1 MTRTPYQQQA
11 ECPAPYGKR
20 GALFLVGGNVIL
32 ALVLIL
38 VQKMF
43 SSAPERL
50 VVLMLINAVLG
61 ATGLATAH
69 RQCLCVFRRNRLAI
83 VIWVLAYCAGYGAF
97 LIWPSQLPLGLFII
111 ASALSPSLA
120 ALAFGRVKAGN
131 SERISFASM
140 TPILLL
146 MVLAA
151 LEGQFASGAYIALLF
166 LFVLVSHSA
175 IQFGLRSTAY
185 EDRPA
190 IVSFVVSLLNAILLI
205 AILAAER
212 PSALLA
218 SPKAIL
224 AATVIAP
231 AVLFLQ
237 YLHLSGLRRTTLAMG
252 ALGMSTAVPISI
264 VVEEAISRIVHV
276 ASLGVAL
283 CFVAAVLY
291 KEVRAGKIGNRLA
304 DRHGN

>member
-1 MTRTPYQQQA
+1 MTMTAYQQQA
-11 ECPAPYGKR
+11 EFSTSQGMQ
-20 GALFLVGGNVIL
+20 GVLFLVVGNVIL

-61 ATGLATAH
+61 ATGLATAR
-69 RQCLCVFRRNRLAI
+69 RQCLGVFRRNRLAI
-83 VIWVLAYCAGYGAF
+83 VIWVFAYCAAYGAF
-97 LIWPSQLPLGLFII
+97 LIWPAQLPLGLFII

-120 ALAFGRVKAGN
+120 ALAFGLLKARN

-140 TPILLL
+140 TPMLLL
-146 MVLAA
+146 MVLAG
-151 LEGQFASGAYIALLF
+151 LEGQFASGAYIVALF
-166 LFVLVSHSA
+166 LFVLVSHTA
-175 IQFGLRSTAY
+175 IQYGLRSTAH

-190 IVSFVVSLLNAILLI
+190 IVSFVVSLLNAGLLI
-205 AILAAER
+205 AILAAKR
-212 PSALLA
+212 PAALLA

-224 AATVIAP
+224 TATVIAP

-237 YLHLSGLRRTTLAMG
+237 YLHLSGLRRTTLTMG

-264 VVEEAISRIVHV
+264 VVEEAISRIVHI

-304 DRHGN
+304 DRHGY